1 MADENVPAKKVD
13 EDWKRKM
20 AEERELQQQQAKAA
34 AARPAKGT
42 PPPAAGVPDAAPGA
56 EPGDA
61 PPPPEP
67 PPNPGAPEAGAES
80 SRPDPRFLQF
90 LQGVAAQALMAMGQI
105 EGMPE
110 PDLRQAK
117 MVIDT
122 LVMIEEKTRGNLSRD
137 EERALKGLMQE
148 LQSVYVQMAM

>member
-13 EDWKRKM
+13 EDWKRRM

-34 AARPAKGT
+34 AARPDKGA
-42 PPPAAGVPDAAPGA
+42 PPPAAGDPGAAPDGA
-56 EPGDA
+56 PLPSESSPT
-61 PPPPEP
+61 
-67 PPNPGAPEAGAES
+67 PGAPDAGADT

-122 LVMIEEKTRGNLSRD
+122 LVMIQEKTRGNLSRD
-137 EERALKGLMQE
+137 EERALKGLLQE
-148 LQSVYVQMAM
+148 LQSVYVQMTM